1 MAENN
6 DSKRLWLGIIF
17 FILGGILLVD
27 NLDIFYFHIPHYI
40 FSWQSILILLG
51 LYFIF
56 GRDKKVPGVIL
67 LSIGTVFLL
76 EDIFWWLRFDFWDI
90 FLPGILIFLGVALML
105 RKSINGK
112 PTDANDVDY
121 IDDMAVF
128 GGGEKKITSQNFKG
142 GKITAFFGGSKINLH
157 QADIADGQP
166 VLDVLAMFGGT
177 DIIVP
182 PDWTIKTE
190 VTAIFGGFS
199 DKRQTAVNVVHNP
212 DKVLT
217 IKGMVLFGGGEVK
230 SL

>member
-6 DSKRLWLGIIF
+6 DKKRLWLGIIF
-17 FILGGILLVD
+17 FLIGGMLLLD
-27 NLDIFYFHIPHYI
+27 NLNIFYFHLPHYI
-40 FSWQSILILLG
+40 FSWKSLLILIG

-56 GRDKKVPGVIL
+56 GRDKKGPGVIL
-67 LSIGTVFLL
+67 LTIGTVFLL
-76 EDIFWWLRFDFWDI
+76 EDILWWLHFDFWDL
-90 FLPGILIFLGVALML
+90 FLPGILIFLGAALVM
-105 RKSINGK
+105 RKSTNNK
-112 PTDANDVDY
+112 PADADEVDY
-121 IDDMAVF
+121 LDDMAVF

-142 GKITAFFGGSKINLH
+142 GRITAVFGGSKINMS

-166 VLDVLAMFGGT
+166 VLDVFAMFGGT

-190 VTAIFGGFS
+190 VIAIFGGFS
-199 DKRQTAVNVVHNP
+199 DKRQTALTVVHNV

-217 IKGMVLFGGGEVK
+217 IKGLVLFGGGEVK